1 MIGKVTVFTHV
12 ITLTAVSMP
21 DHMKC
26 ALSEFGNG
34 SSVSFTYYT
43 KKTLQSKGR
52 GPNKQYLIK
61 WLHWPSKFNSW
72 VSTNDVKAYV

>member
-43 KKTLQSKGR
+43 KKKPIT
-52 GPNKQYLIK
+52 I
-61 WLHWPSKFNSW
+61 
-72 VSTNDVKAYV
+72 

>member
-1 MIGKVTVFTHV
+1 MICKVTVFTHV

-21 DHMKC
+21 DHMEC

-43 KKTLQSKGR
+43 KKHYNLKDEDQ
-52 GPNKQYLIK
+52 
-61 WLHWPSKFNSW
+61 
-72 VSTNDVKAYV
+72 TNNIL

>member
-43 KKTLQSKGR
+43 KKTHYNLKDEDQ
-52 GPNKQYLIK
+52 
-61 WLHWPSKFNSW
+61 
-72 VSTNDVKAYV
+72 TNNIL